1 MQNKKYPKK
10 IYTLFDLSPSTN
22 VLVIV
27 FAPSALYRFIV
38 VVIGLG
44 A

>member
-27 FAPSALYRFIV
+27 FAPPADYRVTV
-38 VVIGLG
+38 VVIDLR